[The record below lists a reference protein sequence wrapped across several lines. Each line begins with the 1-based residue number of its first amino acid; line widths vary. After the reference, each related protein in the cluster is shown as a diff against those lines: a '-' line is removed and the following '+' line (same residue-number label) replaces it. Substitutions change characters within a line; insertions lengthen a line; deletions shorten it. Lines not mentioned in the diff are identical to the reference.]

1 MKSTPLL
8 LNNLAGLIT
17 RNLAPVFGVLLLGW
31 SAPNLLALYFIDT
44 LLAFGAVLLLVMG
57 HVTGLGAGRDRPDSL
72 LQWLHAGAATLFVLP
87 LLAIPL
93 GMPLYFLF
101 MEFGVSL
108 RAMLSD
114 TSFIY
119 GVWAQVLFSVHGTLA
134 AHRGFSQRGDA
145 ETVLKRRSQ
154 FILARWMAV
163 IFVSMTGFVPLLG
176 PLIGGV
182 VMLLV
187 YAMASIYLDL
197 FPERLEAWLPHGVP
211 SKGATGTPQ
220 GTRSQSK
227 SSARV
232 RSEQGKRKKAD
243 RTPPKR
249 RP

>member
-57 HVTGLGAGRDRPDSL
+57 HVTGLGAGRDRPDSP

-101 MEFGVSL
+101 LEFGVSL

-134 AHRGFSQRGDA
+134 AHRGFSQRGNA

-197 FPERLEAWLPHGVP
+197 FPERLDAWLAHGVP
-211 SKGATGTPQ
+211 S
-220 GTRSQSK
+220 
-227 SSARV
+227 SSRV
-232 RSEQGKRKKAD
+232 GKRQDARPHPASSGRAQSEHAESKKKN
-243 RTPPKR
+243 RTR
-249 RP
+249 RKGQS